1 MKSSSQIKFDFNN
14 ATQQARRLE
23 ELADQVEKDVVR
35 GLEENIQML
44 RVVWTGEAARS
55 FARKEEQLHA
65 QVKESAAELRQIA
78 EDIRRIARQ
87 VYDSEMRALEI
98 ARRRVSSGGG
108 GR

>member
-44 RVVWTGEAARS
+44 RVVWTGEAARG
-55 FARKEEQLHA
+55 FVRKEEQLHA
-65 QVKESAAELRQIA
+65 QVKESAAELRHIA
-78 EDIRRIARQ
+78 EDIRRIARR

-98 ARRRVSSGGG
+98 ARRRVSGGGG